1 MRTYHAIAA
10 LLALSLLAGCT
21 STSMVTEPETETVP
35 AAETESA
42 VPETETETETE
53 TAETASPETTAEQE
67 PYPDAPYRYTLTADT
82 YPALDFTY
90 HADYMNYA
98 LCDFAILENGNL
110 LLLTMSESVTEI
122 APDGSVVGTYTYPL
136 AENGGTAYRIA
147 ADENG
152 NFYLLDGRNN
162 CVYKADRDGILRTIR
177 LDTPDL
183 AATRDFYAVGEDMLL
198 LENYNDDLIRSIFT
212 LDVSGDSA
220 QTVGAVTPGILLS
233 DGYRVQLAFLPDNE
247 GEAWDGGMTKK
258 LSITLY
264 NGDGAVV
271 FSHAVTGNTPDFA
284 VMAGISP
291 ICMLPDETV
300 LAKVLSF
307 DNADG
312 LHVSV
317 LRFGKDGIL
326 GASATDPNPND
337 NLIHNFGGTSY
348 LVRHPENG
356 LEILPIAELCTDF
369 TAECPYTTENGVTE
383 LAN

>member
-1 MRTYHAIAA
+1 MRTRYAIAI

-21 STSMVTEPETETVP
+21 SVP
-35 AAETESA
+35 
-42 VPETETETETE
+42 TETETEVETKPDLPPVTE
-53 TAETASPETTAEQE
+53 TDTAEPETESELETAAPDTTPEQE
-67 PYPDAPYRYTLTADT
+67 PCPDAPYHYKLSADV
-82 YPALDFTY
+82 YPTLDFTY

-136 AENGGTAYRIA
+136 AENGWTAYRIA

-247 GEAWDGGMTKK
+247 DEAWGGMTKK

-264 NGDGAVV
+264 NGDGTVV

-300 LAKVLSF
+300 LAKVMSF

-317 LRFGKDGIL
+317 VRFGKDGIL
-326 GASATDPNPND
+326 GTSATDPNPND

-369 TAECPYTTENGVTE
+369 TAECPYTTENCVTE
-383 LAN
+383 PAN